1 MPFLDEYVIC
11 NIGLSD
17 VNAVAATLHHKV
29 KSNRTYVA

>member
-17 VNAVAATLHHKV
+17 VNAVAATLHDQV
-29 KSNRTYVA
+29 TSRMYIA